1 MPRDP
6 ISNHQRTRTA
16 LVVALVGVFG
26 AGVLGGWSGAFSASG
41 SASGN
46 EFEIDDPA
54 RERDVDL
61 ARETAAQIEARGI
74 RAMQDGDW
82 ERAQRAF
89 EQLIERRPENFVGY
103 YNLSSALC
111 RQGKVED
118 AIDAIEQA
126 LLIGFS
132 DKRQLQRDPDLA
144 PMRET
149 RFFRELMEG
158 WGTIIESRHLADLA
172 RMNKLV
178 RARKMEHRTLEDL
191 RLEIV
196 SAHDPVSTD
205 QAVAEL
211 KLITRWAEREVFGG
225 LGRSLGMGGGNDST
239 WVMVGLPEKRG
250 FGRWAVETFG
260 PSVRN
265 GISSVGGAYEHQQ
278 RRLVAQDLGATLR
291 HEYVHVLHWRDMSRM
306 GQVHA
311 PWVQEGLASV
321 VEDFDIVNGHLIP
334 MASWRTN
341 MVKRMLEIQKLPS
354 IEELAGMDLPTFTGR
369 KPLARY
375 AQARTVLM
383 WLLERGELGEF
394 YLTYADTYDQDP
406 TGLHAIYTV
415 TGLDGDEL
423 DRVYRGWIAGLD
435 QVPETGSDLEA
446 TLGISVENGTG
457 DGVAVQALSLQAR
470 RRTGLTLGMVI
481 TSIEGRA
488 TRDLHEMIR
497 VLGSYRAGDVVTVGW
512 RRGTI
517 HGENEIELLAR

>member
-1 MPRDP
+1 MAREYIGKHD
-6 ISNHQRTRTA
+6 RTRMT
-16 LVVALVGVFG
+16 LVVGVVGLIGSV
-26 AGVLGGWSGAFSASG
+26 VLGGWSGSG
-41 SASGN
+41 FGLV
-46 EFEIDDPA
+46 EEDPV

-61 ARETAAQIEARGI
+61 ARETAAQLEARGI
-74 RAMQDGDW
+74 RAMEDGDW
-82 ERAQRAF
+82 ERAQRVF
-89 EQLIERRPENFVGY
+89 EQLIDRRPENFVGY
-103 YNLSSALC
+103 YNLSSALSK
-111 RQGKVED
+111 QGKVD
-118 AIDAIEQA
+118 GAIASIEKA

-144 PMRET
+144 MMRET
-149 RFFRELMEG
+149 LFFRELMEG

-172 RMNKLV
+172 RMNTLV
-178 RARKMEHRTLEDL
+178 RARKMEHRTLEEF

-205 QAVAEL
+205 QAVTEL
-211 KLITRWAEREVFGG
+211 ELITSWAEREVFGG
-225 LGRSLGMGGGNDST
+225 LGRSLGMGGGEDSA

-250 FGRWAVETFG
+250 FGKWAVETFG

-321 VEDFDIVNGHLIP
+321 VEDFDMVDGRLVP

-341 MVKRMLEIQKLPS
+341 MVKRMHEIRVLPS
-354 IEELAGMDLPTFTGR
+354 IEELAGMDLSTFAGK

-394 YLTYADTYDQDP
+394 YLTYTDSYDEDP
-406 TGLHAIYTV
+406 TGLHAIHVV

-423 DRVYRGWIAGLD
+423 DRMYRGWIAGLD
-435 QVPETGSDLEA
+435 RVPETGSDLEA

-457 DGVAVQALSLQAR
+457 DGVAVQALSLEAR

-497 VLGSYRAGDVVTVGW
+497 VLGSYGAGDVVTIGW

-517 HGENEIELLAR
+517 HGENEVELLAR

>member
-1 MPRDP
+1 MDQDGDVHNGRVSR
-6 ISNHQRTRTA
+6 IRIRILCVIGA
-16 LVVALVGVFG
+16 VLVGG
-26 AGVLGGWSGAFSASG
+26 LGGWSASDFEG
-41 SASGN
+41 SG
-46 EFEIDDPA
+46 DDPI
-54 RERDVDL
+54 RERDREL
-61 ARETAAQIEARGI
+61 SRETAAQMEARGI
-74 RAMQDGDW
+74 RAMESGDW
-82 ERAQRAF
+82 DRAQRAF
-89 EQLIERRPENFVGY
+89 EELIERRPENFVGY

-111 RQGKVED
+111 RQGKIEQG
-118 AIDAIEQA
+118 IDAIEQA
-126 LLIGFS
+126 LLLGFS

-149 RFFRELMEG
+149 KFFRELMDG
-158 WGTIIESRHLADLA
+158 WGTIIDSRHAADLA
-172 RMNKLV
+172 HMNRLV

-191 RLEIV
+191 RLEVV
-196 SAHDPVSTD
+196 SVHDPVSTD

-211 KLITRWAEREVFGG
+211 ELITQWAQREVFGG
-225 LGRSLGMGGGNDST
+225 LGRSLGMGGGEDSA
-239 WVMVGLPEKRG
+239 WVMVGLPEKQG
-250 FGRWAVETFG
+250 FARWALETFG

-321 VEDFDIVNGHLIP
+321 AEDFDVVGGRLVP

-341 MVKRMLEIQKLPS
+341 MVKRLLDVRKLPS
-354 IEELAGMDLPTFTGR
+354 LEELAAMDLPTFTGR
-369 KPLARY
+369 NPLARY

-383 WLLERGELGEF
+383 WLLERGELGGF
-394 YLTYADTYDQDP
+394 YQVYLDSYDQDP
-406 TGLHAIYTV
+406 TGLTAVHDV
-415 TGLDGDEL
+415 TGLEGEEL
-423 DRVYRGWIAGLD
+423 DRAYRAWVAQL
-435 QVPETGSDLEA
+435 QKVPETGSDLKA

-457 DGVAVQALSLQAR
+457 DGVAVQALGVEAR

-512 RRGTI
+512 RKGSL